1 VTTARRDRAA
11 GHQARH
17 GQGDRATGVPVAPGR
32 WRASAAHR
40 ARSISA
46 RSIA

>member
-1 VTTARRDRAA
+1 VTATRRDRAA

-17 GQGDRATGVPVAPGR
+17 GQGDRSIGIPAPGR
-32 WRASAAHR
+32 GRASAAHR